1 MTWRYEV
8 EAYNT
13 ATASS
18 NKIHDDAVA
27 REYGFR
33 GGLVPGVDV
42 YAYMTHV
49 PASLWGLQWLG
60 DGSMSARFVRPVYD
74 GERVAITGEQRG
86 HELMLELTGA
96 DGVVRAMGRAA
107 LGAPVA
113 DHDDGDDGDDGGDVP
128 PAASIP
134 DDPPPASAESLR
146 PGTAL
151 GSLDAVF
158 DSAKAPE
165 YLAAVR
171 ERLPLYT
178 EAAVAHPGWLLRFAN
193 TVLATNVVLGPWIH
207 VSSDVALLGTVRDG
221 EHFDVRAEV
230 VAEYERSGHRFVE
243 LDVAVI
249 AADRVVQRVAHAAIH
264 TPRRLTHSTE

>member
-1 MTWRYEV
+1 VTWRYEV

-27 REYGFR
+27 RDYGFR

-49 PASLWGLQWLG
+49 PASLWGHQWLG
-60 DGSMSARFVRPVYD
+60 GGSMSARFVRPVYD

-86 HELMLELTGA
+86 HELTLELTGA

-113 DHDDGDDGDDGGDVP
+113 DSDDVP
-128 PAASIP
+128 RQAAVP
-134 DDPPPASAESLR
+134 DDRPPASAESLR
-146 PGTAL
+146 PGTVL
-151 GSLDAVF
+151 GSLAAVF
-158 DSAKAPE
+158 DATKAAD

-178 EAAVAHPGWLLRFAN
+178 DAAVAHPGWLLRFAN

-207 VSSDVALLGTVRDG
+207 VSSDVALLGAIGDG
-221 EHFDVRAEV
+221 EALEVRGEV
-230 VAEYERSGHRFVE
+230 IAEYERSGHRFVE
-243 LDVAVI
+243 LDVAVT
-249 AADRVVQRVAHAAIH
+249 AGDRLVQRVAHTAIH
-264 TPRRLTHSTE
+264 TPRRLTHSTA

>member
-27 REYGFR
+27 RDYGFR

-49 PASLWGLQWLG
+49 PASLWGLQWLAG
-60 DGSMSARFVRPVYD
+60 GSMSARFVRPVYD

-86 HELMLELTGA
+86 HELTLELTGA

-107 LGAPVA
+107 RGAPRA
-113 DHDDGDDGDDGGDVP
+113 ESDDVP
-128 PAASIP
+128 PPAP
-134 DDPPPASAESLR
+134 VREDRPPASAESLS
-146 PGTAL
+146 PGTVL

-158 DSAKAPE
+158 DAAKAAD

-178 EAAVAHPGWLLRFAN
+178 DAAVAHPGWLLRFAN

-207 VSSDVALLGTVRDG
+207 VSSDVALLGTVGDG
-221 EHFDVRAEV
+221 ETLEVRGQV

-243 LDVAVI
+243 LDVAVT
-249 AADRVVQRVAHAAIH
+249 ADDRVVQRVAHTAIH

>member
-1 MTWRYEV
+1 VTWRYEV

-13 ATASS
+13 ATSSS
-18 NKIHDDAVA
+18 NKIHDDDVA

-60 DGSMSARFVRPVYD
+60 GGSMSARFVRPVYD

-96 DGVVRAMGRAA
+96 DGVVRAMGTAA

-113 DHDDGDDGDDGGDVP
+113 DNDEVP
-128 PAASIP
+128 RRAPVPADRPS
-134 DDPPPASAESLR
+134 ASAESLSA
-146 PGTAL
+146 GTVL

-158 DSAKAPE
+158 DAAKAAD

-178 EAAVAHPGWLLRFAN
+178 DAAVAHPGWLLRFAN
-193 TVLATNVVLGPWIH
+193 TVLASSVVLGPWIH
-207 VSSDVALLGTVRDG
+207 VSSDVALLGAVGDG
-221 EHFDVRAEV
+221 ETLDVRGEV

-243 LDVAVI
+243 LDVAVT
-249 AADRVVQRVAHAAIH
+249 AGDRVVQRVAHTAIH
-264 TPRRLTHSTE
+264 TPRRLTHSTA

>member
-13 ATASS
+13 ATSSS

-49 PASLWGLQWLG
+49 PASLWGLQWLIG
-60 DGSMSARFVRPVYD
+60 GSMSARFVRPVYD
-74 GERVAITGEQRG
+74 GERVAITGEQRS
-86 HELMLELTGA
+86 HELTLELTGA

-113 DHDDGDDGDDGGDVP
+113 DDEDIP
-128 PAASIP
+128 RRASVP
-134 DDPPPASAESLR
+134 DDRPDASAESLGA
-146 PGTAL
+146 GTVL
-151 GSLDAVF
+151 GSIDAVF
-158 DSAKAPE
+158 DAAKAAD

-178 EAAVAHPGWLLRFAN
+178 DAAVAHPGWLLRFAN
-193 TVLATNVVLGPWIH
+193 TLLASNVVLGPWIH
-207 VSSDVALLGTVRDG
+207 VSSDVALLGAVGDG
-221 EHFDVRAEV
+221 EALEVRGEV

-243 LDVAVI
+243 LDVVVTAG
-249 AADRVVQRVAHAAIH
+249 DRVVQRVAHTAIH
-264 TPRRLTHSTE
+264 TPRRLTHSTA

>member
-1 MTWRYEV
+1 VTWRYEV

-49 PASLWGLQWLG
+49 PASLWGLQWLEA
-60 DGSMSARFVRPVYD
+60 GSMSARFVRPVYD

-86 HELMLELTGA
+86 HELTLELTGA

-113 DHDDGDDGDDGGDVP
+113 GDDDADVP
-128 PAASIP
+128 PQAPVP

-146 PGTAL
+146 PGTLL

-158 DSAKAPE
+158 DASKAAE

-178 EAAVAHPGWLLRFAN
+178 DSAVAHPGWLLRFAN

-207 VSSDVALLGTVRDG
+207 VSSDIALLGVVSDG
-221 EHFDVRAEV
+221 ETLEVRGEV

-243 LDVAVI
+243 LDVAVT
-249 AADRVVQRVAHAAIH
+249 AGDRVVQRVAHTAIH
-264 TPRRLTHSTE
+264 TPRRLTHSAE

>member
-1 MTWRYEV
+1 VTWRYEV

-27 REYGFR
+27 RDYGFR

-49 PASLWGLQWLG
+49 PASLWGLRWL
-60 DGSMSARFVRPVYD
+60 DGGTITARFLRPVYD
-74 GERVAITGEQRG
+74 GEHVAITGEQRG
-86 HELMLELTGA
+86 HELTLEVTGA

-107 LGAPVA
+107 LGAPGA
-113 DHDDGDDGDDGGDVP
+113 ESDEVP
-128 PAASIP
+128 PAAPVP
-134 DDPPPASAESLR
+134 DDRPPASAQSLS
-146 PGTAL
+146 PGTVL
-151 GSLDAVF
+151 GSVDAVF
-158 DSAKAPE
+158 DAAKAAE

-178 EAAVAHPGWLLRFAN
+178 DAAVAHPGWLLRFAN

-207 VSSDVALLGTVRDG
+207 VSSDVALLAAVGDD
-221 EHFDVRAEV
+221 ESLEVRAQV

-243 LDVAVI
+243 LDVAVT
-249 AADRVVQRVAHAAIH
+249 ADDRMVQRVAHTAIH